1 MAKARKRT
9 ESASSVIDHPG
20 QTPDSPDNV
29 ESSFA
34 QQDDDGHADHRDRI
48 AMRAYELFLAR
59 GGGDGGDFDDWLA
72 AEREIAGGN
81 GNASRGDAGE

>member
-9 ESASSVIDHPG
+9 ESTSVIDNPNQTSASAVEQAEPG
-20 QTPDSPDNV
+20 IGDASTDP
-29 ESSFA
+29 
-34 QQDDDGHADHRDRI
+34 RDRI

-59 GGGDGGDFDDWLA
+59 GGADGGDFDDWLA

-81 GNASRGDAGE
+81 GHASRGDAGE

>member
-9 ESASSVIDHPG
+9 ESATSVIDHPG
-20 QTPDSPDNV
+20 QTPDSPDNFA
-29 ESSFA
+29 SSFA
-34 QQDDDGHADHRDRI
+34 QQGGDGHADHRDRI

-72 AEREIAGGN
+72 AEREIASGN

>member
-9 ESASSVIDHPG
+9 ESATSVIDDNPN
-20 QTPDSPDNV
+20 QAPEPIESPV
-29 ESSFA
+29 A
-34 QQDDDGHADHRDRI
+34 QPTFDAPSDPRDRI
-48 AMRAYELFLAR
+48 AMRAYELFLER

-81 GNASRGDAGE
+81 GHLSREDAGE

>member
-9 ESASSVIDHPG
+9 DSASVIDQPL
-20 QTPDSPDNV
+20 QSPDSGTSEPNGD
-29 ESSFA
+29 SA
-34 QQDDDGHADHRDRI
+34 DDRDRI

-59 GGGDGGDFDDWLA
+59 GGSDGGDFDDWLA
-72 AEREIAGGN
+72 AEREITAGN